1 MLSELEGKF
10 KMIKGFYKTLLDLT
24 TKHDFVYGL
33 YFSKDWAALLKRL
46 LVTSGGINVG
56 QIYFLL

>member
-1 MLSELEGKF
+1 
-10 KMIKGFYKTLLDLT
+10 MIKGFYKTLLDLT